1 MRRIALV
8 AALGAGLSAA
18 MLVTPAAAQVV
29 VNGRVLSPG
38 EIAWLAQLSCG
49 PVYPGSYWFDTS
61 TGYWGYAGSMQT
73 QGHIRDR
80 CAQRRPS
87 LSERRLLYRPGE
99 ILSGN

>member
-8 AALGAGLSAA
+8 AALGAVLLG
-18 MLVTPAAAQVV
+18 TPAAAQVV
-29 VNGRVLSPG
+29 VNGRALTPG
-38 EIAWLAQLSCG
+38 EIAWLAQVSCG
-49 PVYPGSYWFDTS
+49 PVYAGSYWFDTS
-61 TGYWGYAGSMQT
+61 TGYWGYAGSMQI

-87 LSERRLLYRPGE
+87 LSERRQLYRPGE